1 MLAKLLL
8 PVIFTGSTLLLS
20 GCGPEEEKE
29 TSTLK
34 MWVAPNITQETFWG
48 GVIRDWNAIPG
59 NPKIEF
65 TAIPVAGS
73 SEEAIM
79 NALASGTEP
88 DISTN
93 IFIGFATQ
101 LAELGQLTN
110 LSTLE
115 GYDALVDTRKMKPFT
130 QAWEING
137 ENYVIPIYVSPI
149 VYWWRGDLLEKL
161 GIGRVPVTYEE
172 VYALS
177 EKNVAA
183 GGRYSMQVTAGKNW
197 WDRWFDFVPL
207 YYAASGNKPYL
218 NNDRAVFN
226 NPAGLEV
233 LTFIQKM
240 FLNKWSSYDFTSADD
255 PLVTGDVIG
264 AVRGPWDI
272 TRYREQYPAILAT
285 IRIGPML
292 TAAGHAAPATMADSK
307 GLVLFNSSD
316 KKEEAWKFIQWVY
329 SNPKYDVKWL
339 EATNMPPAREDL
351 LTNPLFSAY
360 LENNPLAKEIISY
373 VNRATPPAATTR
385 TIDVQRSMTQM
396 IERTIFENRSPAQAL
411 QTSADEI
418 NHALGK

>member
-1 MLAKLLL
+1 MLSKLLI
-8 PVIFTGSTLLLS
+8 PVIFTGAVLCLS
-20 GCGPEEEKE
+20 GCGPEENN

-48 GVIRDWNAIPG
+48 SAIRDWNAIPG
-59 NPKIEF
+59 NTKIEF

-101 LAELGQLTN
+101 LAGLGQLTDF
-110 LSTLE
+110 STLE
-115 GYDALVDTRKMKPFT
+115 GYDALVNARKMKPFT
-130 QAWEING
+130 DAWEING
-137 ENYVIPIYVSPI
+137 ENNVIPIYVSPI

-161 GIGRVPVTYEE
+161 GVDRVPVTYQE
-172 VYALS
+172 VYSLS

-207 YYAASGNKPYL
+207 YYAASGNTPYL
-218 NNDRAVFN
+218 NNDRAEFN

-240 FLNKWSSYDFTSADD
+240 FRNKWSSYDFTAADD
-255 PLVTGDVIG
+255 PLVTSDVIG

-272 TRYREQYPAILAT
+272 TRYREQYPDILKT

-292 TAAGHAAPATMADSK
+292 TAAGSAAPATMADSK

-339 EATNMPPAREDL
+339 ELTNMPPAREDL
-351 LTNPLFSAY
+351 LTNPLFSGY
-360 LENNPLAKEIISY
+360 LNNNPLAKEIISY

-396 IERTIFENRSPAQAL
+396 IERTIFENDSPAQAL
-411 QTSADEI
+411 QKSADEI
-418 NHALGK
+418 NHAQGK